1 MKALT
6 KNQIRELIEDN
17 NNNEFL
23 AYFKEKDA
31 EIRKMLNNE
40 SEIYKLFNMNLR
52 SVVDVKG
59 MVVDNFENAETM
71 LNMIVNFSKIFDVEP
86 NKEFEN
92 DLFKGYILKISNTN
106 KLVILREIKY
116 DYISKNIAMVDKLTP
131 VRLYM
136 LINNYTCKEM
146 AIEKMSDELGVYI
159 DGPEMLLKINER
171 LKYGDNILTLDNLYR
186 YSNLYRIIKD
196 NLFILQQIQI
206 FGLNVTNKIHKTIK
220 FGDRDMIPFF
230 LTSSYINKNLENIV
244 EQIIEKEEGKKFKVA
259 SEGHI
264 RRVMVLFQNLG
275 LLHKVENIDDDFYS
289 CIDKTNIHYKKIKF
303 YVVPKYSHEI
313 LKEADKRAKKL
324 MENDVFAGNVTN
336 KKCQEIL
343 FGDKEESEEPK
354 EKEYLDLENL
364 DIDFTI

>member
-23 AYFKEKDA
+23 AYFKEKDT
-31 EIRKMLNNE
+31 ELRNMLNHE

-52 SVVDVKG
+52 SVVDARG
-59 MVVDNFENAETM
+59 ITVDTFENAEAM
-71 LNMIVNFSKIFDVEP
+71 LNMLVDFSKIFKIEP

-106 KLVILREIKY
+106 KLVILREVKY
-116 DYISKNIAMVDKLTP
+116 DYISKNITLVDKLTP

-136 LINNYTCKEM
+136 LINNYTCKEL
-146 AIEKMSDELGVYI
+146 AIEKMADELGVTI
-159 DGPEMLLKINER
+159 DGPEMLKKINER
-171 LKYGDNILTLDNLYR
+171 LKYGDNILTLDNLDR
-186 YSNLYRIIKD
+186 YNNLYRIVKD

-220 FGDRDMIPFF
+220 VNDRDMIPFF
-230 LTSSYINKNLENIV
+230 LTSSYIRKNLEDIV
-244 EQIIEKEEGKKFKVA
+244 EQIADKESGQKIKIA
-259 SEGHI
+259 SEAHI

-275 LLHKVENIDDDFYS
+275 LIQQIKNIDDEFYS

-303 YVVPKYSHEI
+303 YVVPKYSHDV

-324 MENDVFAGNVTN
+324 MDNDIFAGNITN

-343 FGDKEESEEPK
+343 FGKEEDKEPK

-364 DIDFTI
+364 SIDFTI

>member
-6 KNQIRELIEDN
+6 KNQIRELIETD

-23 AYFKEKDA
+23 TYFKEKDA
-31 EIRKMLNNE
+31 EIRSILNHE

-52 SVVDVKG
+52 SVVNAKR
-59 MVVDNFENAETM
+59 MAVDNFENAETM
-71 LNMIVNFSKIFDVEP
+71 LNMMVDFSKIFGIEP
-86 NKEFEN
+86 NKEFQN
-92 DLFKGYILKISNTN
+92 NLLKGYILKVSNSN
-106 KLVILREIKY
+106 KLVILREYVY
-116 DYISKNIAMVDKLTP
+116 DYISKNIGLIDKLTP

-146 AIEKMSDELGVYI
+146 AIEKMSDELGIYI
-159 DGPEMLLKINER
+159 DGPEMLTKMNER
-171 LKYGDNILTLDNLYR
+171 LKYGDNILTLDNLDR

-220 FGDRDMIPFF
+220 VNDRDMIPFF
-230 LTSSYINKNLENIV
+230 LTSSYIHKNLEIIA
-244 EQIIEKEEGKKFKVA
+244 EQIIEKEEGKKIRIA

-275 LLHKVENIDDDFYS
+275 LLQKVEVDDEFYS

-313 LKEADKRAKKL
+313 LKEADQRAKKL
-324 MENDVFAGNVTN
+324 MEHDVFAGNITN

-343 FGDKEESEEPK
+343 LGKEEDKEPK

>member
-6 KNQIRELIEDN
+6 KNQIRELIETD

-31 EIRKMLNNE
+31 EIRSILNHE
-40 SEIYKLFNMNLR
+40 SEVYKLFNMNLR
-52 SVVDVKG
+52 SVVDAKG
-59 MVVDNFENAETM
+59 IKVDNFKNAEEMLNMVVDF
-71 LNMIVNFSKIFDVEP
+71 VKIFNVEP
-86 NKEFEN
+86 NKEFQN
-92 DLFKGYILKISNTN
+92 DLFKGYILKISNSN
-106 KLVILREIKY
+106 KLVILREY
-116 DYISKNIAMVDKLTP
+116 EYAYISKNIGLIDKLTP

-136 LINNYTCKEM
+136 LINNYTNLEM
-146 AIEKMSDELGVYI
+146 AVEKMSDELGVTI
-159 DGPEMLLKINER
+159 DGPEMLMKINER
-171 LKYGDNILTLDNLYR
+171 LKYGDNILTLDNLDR
-186 YSNLYRIIKD
+186 YNNLYRIVKD

-220 FGDRDMIPFF
+220 VNDRDMIPFF
-230 LTSSYINKNLENIV
+230 LTSSYIHKNLEIIA
-244 EQIIEKEEGKKFKVA
+244 EQIIEKEEGKKIRIA

-275 LLHKVENIDDDFYS
+275 LLQKVEVDDDFYN

-303 YVVPKYSHEI
+303 YVVPKYSHNV

-324 MENDVFAGNVTN
+324 MEHDIFAGNITN

-343 FGDKEESEEPK
+343 FGKEEDKESK

-364 DIDFTI
+364 NIDFTI

>member
-6 KNQIRELIEDN
+6 KNQIRELIEDD

-31 EIRKMLNNE
+31 ELRNILN
-40 SEIYKLFNMNLR
+40 SDSFIYKLFNMNLR
-52 SVVDVKG
+52 SVVDAKG
-59 MVVDNFENAETM
+59 IKVDNFSNAEAI
-71 LNMIVNFSKIFDVEP
+71 LNMIVDFAKIFDVEP

-92 DLFKGYILKISNTN
+92 DLMEGYILKISNSN
-106 KLVILREIKY
+106 KLVILREYKY
-116 DYISKNIAMVDKLTP
+116 DYISKNIGLIDKLTP

-136 LINNYTCKEM
+136 LINNYTCKEL
-146 AIEKMSDELGVYI
+146 AIEKMADELGVTI

-171 LKYGDNILTLDNLYR
+171 LKYGDNILTLDSLDR
-186 YSNLYRIIKD
+186 YNNLYRIIKD

-220 FGDRDMIPFF
+220 VGDRDMIPFF
-230 LTSSYINKNLENIV
+230 LTSSYIHKNLEIIA
-244 EQIIEKEEGKKFKVA
+244 EQIIEKEEGKKIRIV

-264 RRVMVLFQNLG
+264 RRVMVLLENLG
-275 LLHKVENIDDDFYS
+275 LLQKVEVDDDFYN

-303 YVVPKYSHEI
+303 YVVPKYSHDV
-313 LKEADKRAKKL
+313 LKEADKRAKKF
-324 MENDVFAGNVTN
+324 MENDIFAGNITN

-343 FGDKEESEEPK
+343 FGDKENKESEK

-364 DIDFTI
+364 NIDFTI